1 MGQEKATIIK
11 IIYMNI
17 IVSISFINLLF
28 LMKTL
33 RQKHI
38 EL

>member
-17 IVSISFINLLF
+17 TVSISFINLLF